1 MKKVIYGV
9 VALAAFALLIGV
21 FAWESAKE
29 AEEAFTEITY
39 ELVLEEGADI
49 LQASNMTKSYDLG
62 EEIPLYY
69 VMKDNTLCRSEHLK
83 YYPFFSDDRLVGTIA
98 ARATSDGGVNLEH
111 LQDFNR
117 PLQQCYSSQE
127 EVCLFVD
134 KDSLWLSAPSGAEKL
149 FWNDQE
155 EKDCGTFDTAMRE
168 DPAVQPV
175 KLEKG
180 KTVEV

>member
-9 VALAAFALLIGV
+9 VALAAFALLIGG
-21 FAWESAKE
+21 FAWESARE

-49 LQASNMTKSYDLG
+49 LQVSNMAKPYDLG

-69 VMKDNTLCRSEHLK
+69 VMNDNTLCRSERLK
-83 YYPFFSDDRLVGTIA
+83 YYPVFSDDRVVGTIV
-98 ARATSDGGVNLEH
+98 ARAASDGGVNLEC

-127 EVCLFVD
+127 EICLFVD

-155 EKDCGTFDTAMRE
+155 EKDCGTFEATMQE